1 MSISDQERWDARWAE
16 PKSAHVRE
24 PHPLLVS
31 FVLRN
36 PQVCG
41 RALDV
46 ACGVGQ
52 NTVWLAQHGFLVD
65 AVDISLVALEHA
77 RRSAAEAGLAP
88 RAVNFIQA
96 DLESWSPAVEA
107 YDLVV
112 GFRFLNR
119 RLWPRLQAALR
130 PGGWLVYQTF
140 NLHKLNPDSDCP
152 FEYLLEIGEL
162 RRTFSGWHIIE
173 SGDDGG
179 SGRDQSWLVCRKP

>member
-1 MSISDQERWDARWAE
+1 MSISDRERWDARWAE

-24 PHPLLVS
+24 PHPLLVR

-36 PQVCG
+36 PQVRG

-52 NTVWLAQHGFLVD
+52 NTVWLAQRGFTVD
-65 AVDISLVALEHA
+65 AVDISPVALEHA
-77 RRSAAEAGLAP
+77 QRSAAEVGLAP

-96 DLESWSPAVEA
+96 DLEGWSPTVEA

-130 PGGWLVYQTF
+130 RGGWLVYQTY
-140 NLHKLNPDSDCP
+140 NLRKLNSDSDCP

-162 RRTFSGWHIIE
+162 LHTFSGWDIVE

-179 SGRDQSWLVCRKP
+179 SGRDQSWLICRKP